1 MAIVN
6 DMKTAQAISALTNH
20 AEWTWTGDDY
30 SDINWVK
37 IDSKIPTKAE
47 IENKIKAMEIDAI
60 NNANA
65 RAESKTLLLQR
76 LGITAEEAALL
87 LA

>member
-6 DMKTAQAISALTNH
+6 DIKTAEAISALTNH

-37 IDSKIPTKAE
+37 IDTAIPTQAE
-47 IENKIKAMEIDAI
+47 IQAKIESIKLEKSNEANQKATAK
-60 NNANA
+60 AA
-65 RAESKTLLLQR
+65 LLER
-76 LGITAEEAALL
+76 LGITADEAALL
-87 LA
+87 LG

>member
-20 AEWTWTGDDY
+20 AEWTWSGDDY
-30 SDINWVK
+30 SHINWVK
-37 IDSKIPTKAE
+37 IDTEIPTEAE
-47 IENKIKAMEIDAI
+47 IDAKIKAMEIDAI
-60 NNANA
+60 NQANA
-65 RAESKTLLLQR
+65 KAENKAALLER

-87 LA
+87 LG